1 MGMHMKLGIITALVL
16 GLGASVAASPVAS
29 AEPLLIVPGA
39 EYVAL
44 DQLLP
49 KTPAVTRY
57 YTHAIDIGKGFFP
70 DSTPT
75 IVEYPGSI
83 FIPGGIPR
91 HVAIGATNLDAA
103 LKAVGGPAI
112 AAGQSEG
119 AVSINIEQA
128 RLQDDPAAPAAD
140 QLTFSVFSDPMRGI
154 MTTLFK
160 DGTRIPFIG
169 LTAAPPVESRYK
181 TIVVTNQYDLWSD
194 FPDRPWN
201 ILALANAFAGATL
214 THARASDAPSAV
226 PPENIK
232 VTTNSLGATTTT
244 YLVPALQLPLTAP
257 LRLIAPGKLVDA
269 LDNALRP
276 AIDAGYSR
284 NDAPGST
291 KPYLSHGVIRKGTGP
306 AAGATSATIRA
317 ASPRPSTARATAAP
331 SSKRQVAANSR
342 SR

>member
-1 MGMHMKLGIITALVL
+1 MKYGIITALVL
-16 GLGASVAASPVAS
+16 GLGAPVAASPVAS
-29 AEPLLIVPGA
+29 AAPLLILPGA

-44 DQLLP
+44 DKLLP
-49 KTPAVTRY
+49 KTPAVTAV

-70 DSTPT
+70 DSTPS
-75 IVEYPGSI
+75 IVDYPGSI

-91 HVAIGATNLDAA
+91 HVAIGAANLNAA
-103 LKAVGGPAI
+103 LKAVGGPVI
-112 AAGQSEG
+112 LAGQSEG
-119 AVSINIEQA
+119 AVSINIAQA
-128 RLQDDPAAPAAD
+128 RLQDDPDAPAAD
-140 QLTFSVFSDPMRGI
+140 QLIFSVFSDPMRGI

-160 DGTRIPFIG
+160 DGTHIPFIG

-214 THARASDAPSAV
+214 THARASDSPSAV
-226 PPENIK
+226 PPENIS

-244 YLVPALQLPLTAP
+244 YLVPAQQLPLTAP
-257 LRLIAPGKLVDA
+257 LRLVAPGKLVDA
-269 LDNALRP
+269 IDKALRP

-306 AAGATSATIRA
+306 VAAATSASVRA
-317 ASPRPSTARATAAP
+317 AKTPAAAQ
-331 SSKRQVAANSR
+331 KAAVPGRKSLTR
-342 SR
+342 HTK

>member
-1 MGMHMKLGIITALVL
+1 MKLGIISALIF
-16 GLGASVAASPVAS
+16 GLAAPVAASPVAS

-44 DQLLP
+44 DKLLP

-57 YTHAIDIGKGFFP
+57 YTHGIDIGKGFFP

-75 IVEYPGSI
+75 IVDYPGSI
-83 FIPGGIPR
+83 FIPGGIPK
-91 HVAIGATNLDAA
+91 HVATGAANLDAA

-112 AAGQSEG
+112 LAGQSEG
-119 AVSINIEQA
+119 AVSINLEQA
-128 RLQDDPAAPAAD
+128 RLQSDPNAPAAD
-140 QLTFSVFSDPMRGI
+140 QLTFAVFSDPMRGI
-154 MTTLFK
+154 MNTLFR
-160 DGTRIPFIG
+160 DGTHIPFIG
-169 LTAAPPVESRYK
+169 LTVAPPVESRYN
-181 TIVVTNQYDLWSD
+181 TVVVTNQYDLWSD

-201 ILALANAFAGATL
+201 VLALANAFAGATL
-214 THARASDAPSAV
+214 THARASDSPSDV
-226 PPENIK
+226 PPGNIS

-244 YLVPALQLPLTAP
+244 YLVPAQQLPLTQP

-276 AIDAGYSR
+276 AIDSGYSR

-306 AAGATSATIRA
+306 VAAATSTTVRA
-317 ASPRPSTARATAAP
+317 ASPRPAAAHAVAG
-331 SSKRQVAANSR
+331 SGSNRQGAANSR
-342 SR
+342 SH

>member
-1 MGMHMKLGIITALVL
+1 MGMHMKFGIITALIL
-16 GLGASVAASPVAS
+16 GLGAPVAASPVAS

-70 DSTPT
+70 DSTPS

-112 AAGQSEG
+112 
-119 AVSINIEQA
+119 
-128 RLQDDPAAPAAD
+128 
-140 QLTFSVFSDPMRGI
+140 
-154 MTTLFK
+154 
-160 DGTRIPFIG
+160 
-169 LTAAPPVESRYK
+169 
-181 TIVVTNQYDLWSD
+181 
-194 FPDRPWN
+194 
-201 ILALANAFAGATL
+201 
-214 THARASDAPSAV
+214 
-226 PPENIK
+226 
-232 VTTNSLGATTTT
+232 
-244 YLVPALQLPLTAP
+244 
-257 LRLIAPGKLVDA
+257 
-269 LDNALRP
+269 
-276 AIDAGYSR
+276 DAGYSR

-306 AAGATSATIRA
+306 AAAAKSATVRG
-317 ASPRPSTARATAAP
+317 ASPLPAAAQKTVGPSG
-331 SSKRQVAANSR
+331 KRQGTANSR
-342 SR
+342 AR